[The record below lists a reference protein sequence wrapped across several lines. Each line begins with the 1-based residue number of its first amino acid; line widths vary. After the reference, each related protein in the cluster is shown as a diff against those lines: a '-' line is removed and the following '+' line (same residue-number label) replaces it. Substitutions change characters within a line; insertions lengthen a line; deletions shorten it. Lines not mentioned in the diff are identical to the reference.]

1 MFDAVKATSRMER
14 RLSIEI
20 ARARSSL
27 EADCKRAE
35 LAAYRARLGYFQ
47 QASDAL
53 AVLRQKNQH
62 TREVLLSAW
71 IHLAQGILSYFSDV
85 GVSKTDGVQRA
96 HALCLAA
103 GLHQLRSTCAAW
115 LAQWDYSRVDMEA
128 LSSHVREA
136 LQAAG
141 SENHS
146 ARSRANLVGAQ
157 ALHVSGRPD
166 LAQIWYRRSREHAI
180 ADCDDATISAL
191 MHNMAWLR
199 MLCMRQLVFTGRG
212 DVGAGR
218 HAMMNAESNA
228 HFDEMVGDSSWHE
241 LKPILR
247 AQIVSLQGD
256 AAAALALYQE
266 HLAEAMK
273 AARLQ
278 AYLLA
283 DKAWCHAQVGHLD
296 EARNTAQ
303 LAIQSLTEET
313 HVDDRAAAHSRLAH
327 TFSLIGDAS
336 LEQSHLALAESDWA
350 DHCTMQVKAVELL
363 SRVCEDGSTG

>member
-1 MFDAVKATSRMER
+1 
-14 RLSIEI
+14 
-20 ARARSSL
+20 
-27 EADCKRAE
+27 
-35 LAAYRARLGYFQ
+35 
-47 QASDAL
+47 
-53 AVLRQKNQH
+53 
-62 TREVLLSAW
+62 
-71 IHLAQGILSYFSDV
+71 
-85 GVSKTDGVQRA
+85 
-96 HALCLAA
+96 
-103 GLHQLRSTCAAW
+103 
-115 LAQWDYSRVDMEA
+115 MEA
-128 LSSHVREA
+128 LARHVREA
-136 LQAAG
+136 LQVAG
-141 SENHS
+141 PENHS

-166 LAQIWYRRSREHAI
+166 LAQIWYSRSREHAI

-199 MLCMRQLVFTGRG
+199 MLCMRQLVLTGNG
-212 DVGAGR
+212 NADAAR

-228 HFDEMVGDSSWHE
+228 HFDTIVGDSSWHE

-256 AAAALALYQE
+256 SAAALALYEE

-283 DKAWCHAQVGHLD
+283 DKAWCHAQVGCLD

-313 HVDDRAAAHSRLAH
+313 HVDDRAAAHSRLAQ
-327 TFSLIGDAS
+327 TFALLGDA
-336 LEQSHLALAESDWA
+336 LREQGHITLAESDWA
-350 DHCTMQVKAVELL
+350 GHCTMQAKAIELL
-363 SRVCEDGSTG
+363 SRVRGDGGTG